1 MDKLLFCDANEED
14 LKLIETSD
22 VINEIDDLLPYAG
35 CPCYQFTN
43 INEFKEQLLKDN
55 QLRVDIVKE
64 EELKVKIVESTI
76 LPSTSDKDI
85 DFKYVYCRITSY
97 LSNKATIK
105 VTRSNPSL
113 PLTNIELLAI
123 YSKAWQWVYQE
134 EEKELGNPGNIEGML
149 NRAQSYGRYGIYGH
163 DITDLA
169 YNGGST
175 IKIYN
180 GFVHCK
186 FSVDS

>member
-1 MDKLLFCDANEED
+1 MDKLLFCDASKED
-14 LKLIETSD
+14 LKLIEDSE
-22 VINEIDDLLPYAG
+22 VLNEIDDLLPYAG
-35 CPCYQFTN
+35 CPCYQFNN
-43 INEFKEQLLKDN
+43 IDQFKEQLLKDN
-55 QLRVDIVKE
+55 QLRIERVKQ
-64 EELKVKIVESTI
+64 EELKVKIIENN
-76 LPSTSDKDI
+76 LSDKNI

-105 VTRSNPSL
+105 VTRPDPSIA
-113 PLTNIELLAI
+113 LTNIELLAI

-134 EEKELGNPGNIEGML
+134 EEKESGNPGNINGML
-149 NRAQSYGRYGIYGH
+149 NRAKSYGRYGIYGH

-169 YNGGST
+169 YNGGSL

-180 GFVHCK
+180 GFVVCK